1 MKGPLCQAKA
11 AAVPAIGCQGR
22 NRPWDDLPTAS
33 ALVAAVPHRE
43 YAEMGLA
50 TLATRLVP
58 GGLFADVKC
67 AHDPRAVLAA
77 GLRLWRL

>member
-1 MKGPLCQAKA
+1 
-11 AAVPAIGCQGR
+11 
-22 NRPWDDLPTAS
+22 
-33 ALVAAVPHRE
+33 
-43 YAEMGLA
+43 MGFA

-67 AHDPRAVLAA
+67 AHDPQAVLAA